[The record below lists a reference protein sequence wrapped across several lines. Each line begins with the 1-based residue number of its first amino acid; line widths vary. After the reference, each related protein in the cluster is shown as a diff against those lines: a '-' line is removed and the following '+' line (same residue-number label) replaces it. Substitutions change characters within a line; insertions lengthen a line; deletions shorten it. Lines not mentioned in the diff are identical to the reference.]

1 MLSHHAGNL
10 AKRCIPVKRFARSL
24 YRLSATDNEPEN
36 KRLETAQDWTE
47 FQMDRVQR
55 TTLIKLMEQYGSTQT
70 RENTWTLRDSL
81 RRPPAEATLSA
92 LLATGAHF
100 GHAASIMNPNFMPYA
115 YGVRAGITIIDMDRT
130 LALLRRAVNLVRSVA
145 HNRGQIVFVGTR
157 ADIRPVV
164 EKAAR
169 RVGRQGYHV
178 GERWLPGTLTN
189 KFQMF
194 GEETVTKNKVVPDL
208 VILLN
213 PLANM
218 NAIRECAVEHVP
230 TVGIIDSNADPR
242 LVMYPIPANDESTR
256 TAELIAGILS
266 VAAREGIAI
275 RQQVLHTPDLWEIDE
290 RMKKTIQ
297 ADLPDIDLATDPF
310 ATHDDESSPQSGSQR
325 GPPQKSDG
333 YGWDY

>member
-10 AKRCIPVKRFARSL
+10 AKRCTPVKQFARRL
-24 YRLSATDNEPEN
+24 YRLSATEDEPAS
-36 KRLETAQDWTE
+36 KRLETTQDWTE
-47 FQMDRVQR
+47 FQMDRIQR

-81 RRPPAEATLSA
+81 RRPSAEATLSA

-130 LALLRRAVNLVRSVA
+130 LPLLRRAVNLVRSVA

-157 ADIRPVV
+157 PDIRPVV

-194 GEETVTKNKVVPDL
+194 GEDTVTKNKVVPDL

-230 TVGIIDSNADPR
+230 TIGIIDSNADPR

-266 VAAREGIAI
+266 VAAREGVSI
-275 RQQVLHTPDLWEIDE
+275 RQLALQTPDLWEIDE

-297 ADLPDIDLATDPF
+297 ADLPDIDLDADE
-310 ATHDDESSPQSGSQR
+310 ESSPDSRSQR
-325 GPPQKSDG
+325 RPPQKPNG
-333 YGWDY
+333 HGWDY

>member
-10 AKRCIPVKRFARSL
+10 VKQCIPVKWFARSL
-24 YRLSATDNEPEN
+24 YRLSATDGEPEN
-36 KRLETAQDWTE
+36 KRLETAHDWTE

-100 GHAASIMNPNFMPYA
+100 GHAASIMNPNFMSYA

-130 LALLRRAVNLVRSVA
+130 LPLLRRAVNLVRSVA

-157 ADIRPVV
+157 PDIRPVV

-230 TVGIIDSNADPR
+230 TIGIIDSNADPR

-266 VAAREGIAI
+266 VAAREGVAI
-275 RQQVLHTPDLWEIDE
+275 RQQVLQMPDLWEIDE

-297 ADLPDIDLATDPF
+297 ADIPDIDLDNDPY
-310 ATHDDESSPQSGSQR
+310 ADDESSHDRSQR
-325 GPPQKSDG
+325 RPPQKPDRHS
-333 YGWDY
+333 WDY